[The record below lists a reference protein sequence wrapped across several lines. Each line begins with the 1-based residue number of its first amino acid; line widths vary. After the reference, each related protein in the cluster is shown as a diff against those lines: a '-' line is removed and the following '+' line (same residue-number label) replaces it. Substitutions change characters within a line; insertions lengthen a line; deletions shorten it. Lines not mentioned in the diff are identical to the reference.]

1 MQFLVVMKL
10 KPGITREKLAP
21 IARVETQKA
30 WDLVAAGVMRTIHY
44 IAGGG
49 AVMLLETPDRA
60 QAESHINAL
69 PIVEAGLVDTELLE
83 LAPYTGFAALF
94 AAPAS

>member
-1 MQFLVVMKL
+1 MQFLIVMKL
-10 KPGITREKLAP
+10 KPGITRANVAP

-49 AVMLLETPDRA
+49 AVMMFETADRA
-60 QAESHINAL
+60 EAERHVAAL
-69 PIVEAGLVDTELLE
+69 PIVEAGLVDVDVLE
-83 LAPYTGFAALF
+83 LEPYTGFAALF
-94 AAPAS
+94 AAPTS